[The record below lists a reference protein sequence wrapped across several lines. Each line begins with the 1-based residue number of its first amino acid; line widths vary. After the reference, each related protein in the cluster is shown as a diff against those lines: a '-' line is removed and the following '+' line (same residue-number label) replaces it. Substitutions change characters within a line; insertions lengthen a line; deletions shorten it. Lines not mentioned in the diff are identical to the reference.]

1 MTLGDAIAGLGDQ
14 TEFQVVKDFIK
25 EQRDMCL
32 VDFQDYTHVD
42 NPQKLA
48 RLSGE
53 IAGLTRIIESLE
65 NAETDTP
72 SAI

>member
-1 MTLGDAIAGLGDQ
+1 MTLADAVAGLGQQ
-14 TEFQVVKDFIK
+14 TEWVVIKDFIK
-25 EQRDMCL
+25 EQRDICL
-32 VDFQDYTHVD
+32 VDFQDYNHVD

-53 IAGLTRIIESLE
+53 IAGLTRIMESLE

-72 SAI
+72 SAV

>member
-1 MTLGDAIAGLGDQ
+1 MNLGDAVAGLGDQ
-14 TEFQVVKDFIK
+14 TEWLVIKDFIK

-32 VDFQDYTHVD
+32 VDFQDYPHVD

-65 NAETDTP
+65 NAEPDPTP
-72 SAI
+72 AV

>member
-1 MTLGDAIAGLGDQ
+1 
-14 TEFQVVKDFIK
+14 
-25 EQRDMCL
+25 MCL

-65 NAETDTP
+65 NAEADTP
-72 SAI
+72 PAI

>member
-53 IAGLTRIIESLE
+53 IAGLTRIIESLD

-72 SAI
+72 PAV

>member
-1 MTLGDAIAGLGDQ
+1 MTLADAISALGEQ
-14 TEFQVVKDFIK
+14 TEWLTIKEFIR

-42 NPQKLA
+42 NRQKLA

-65 NAETDTP
+65 NAETDSP

>member
-53 IAGLTRIIESLE
+53 IAGLSRIIESLE

-72 SAI
+72 PAI

>member
-1 MTLGDAIAGLGDQ
+1 MTLADAINGLGEQ
-14 TEFQVVKDFIK
+14 TEWLTIKEFIR

-42 NPQKLA
+42 NPYKLA

-53 IAGLTRIIESLE
+53 IAGLSRIIDSIED
-65 NAETDTP
+65 AETDPP

>member
-72 SAI
+72 PAI

>member
-14 TEFQVVKDFIK
+14 TEFKVVKDFIK

-72 SAI
+72 PAI

>member
-1 MTLGDAIAGLGDQ
+1 MTLADAVAGLGQQ
-14 TEFQVVKDFIK
+14 TEWVVIKDFIK
-25 EQRDMCL
+25 EQRDICL

-53 IAGLTRIIESLE
+53 IAGLTRIMESLE

-72 SAI
+72 SAV

>member
-1 MTLGDAIAGLGDQ
+1 MKLADAINGLGEQ
-14 TEFQVVKDFIK
+14 TEWLTIKEFIR

-42 NPQKLA
+42 NPYKLA

-53 IAGLTRIIESLE
+53 IAGLSRIIDSIED
-65 NAETDTP
+65 AETDPP